1 MAHERHSRYVKWIP
15 YVFVTPSKMR
25 LKKNYRLR
33 SFTNIL
39 KHIQKGH
46 FKLQNSSENL
56 PLRNMRKRPSCLL
69 GV

>member
-1 MAHERHSRYVKWIP
+1 MALERHSRYVKWIP
-15 YVFVTPSKMR
+15 YLFVIPSKMR

-33 SFTNIL
+33 SFTNLL
-39 KHIQKGH
+39 KHIQKVH